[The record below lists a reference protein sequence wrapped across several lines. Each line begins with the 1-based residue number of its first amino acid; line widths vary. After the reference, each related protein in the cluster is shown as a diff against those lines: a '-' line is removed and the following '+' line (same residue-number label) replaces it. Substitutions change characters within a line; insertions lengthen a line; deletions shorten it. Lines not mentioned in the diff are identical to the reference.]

1 MAVPL
6 IWGIVSLGGI
16 VDSKT
21 IRFGGS
27 DINNALL
34 RYVRECFG
42 VIVSDETILDIKH
55 TVGTAIAP

>member
-1 MAVPL
+1 MV
-6 IWGIVSLGGI
+6 IDIGGGTVDMGIVSLGGI

-34 RYVRECFG
+34 RYVRWSVLGLSF
-42 VIVSDETILDIKH
+42 LKKL
-55 TVGTAIAP
+55 